1 MAGMAESIY
10 DYDSITGSI
19 REQFIEFPDVTYY
32 EIGQVEVWEKT
43 LSETDYYGNA
53 NMILLF
59 KKRKRLILN
68 FGMQEN

>member
-32 EIGQVEVWEKT
+32 EIGQVEAWEKT

-53 NMILLF
+53 FPVGLDEDKDGVFCGLS
-59 KKRKRLILN
+59 
-68 FGMQEN
+68 